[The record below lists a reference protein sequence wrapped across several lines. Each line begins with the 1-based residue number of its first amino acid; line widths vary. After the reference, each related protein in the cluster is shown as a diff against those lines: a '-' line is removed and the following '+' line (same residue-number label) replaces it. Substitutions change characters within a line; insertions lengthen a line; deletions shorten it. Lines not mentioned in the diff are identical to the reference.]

1 MNKIFA
7 LYALAMA
14 FYLSSNAQAQ
24 NIQGGFT
31 GPTIAPTT
39 VAEALKLSDD
49 TPVVLVGKIEK
60 NLGHEKYLFKDAS
73 GSVIVEIDDDDWNGV
88 NVTPAD
94 TIEIRGEVD
103 KEMLKETEID
113 VDSVILKK

>member
-1 MNKIFA
+1 MNKILA
-7 LYALAMA
+7 VSALALTFCFANNA
-14 FYLSSNAQAQ
+14 FSQKT
-24 NIQGGFT
+24 QGGFN
-31 GPTIAPTT
+31 GPALAPTT

-60 NLGHEKYLFKDAS
+60 NLGHEKYLFNDAS

-103 KEMLKETEID
+103 KEMLKDTEID
-113 VDSVILKK
+113 AVYVSLKK